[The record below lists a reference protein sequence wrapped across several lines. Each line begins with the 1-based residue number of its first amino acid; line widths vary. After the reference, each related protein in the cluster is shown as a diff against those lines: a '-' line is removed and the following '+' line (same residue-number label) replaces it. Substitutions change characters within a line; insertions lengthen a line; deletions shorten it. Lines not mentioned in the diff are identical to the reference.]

1 MYKRYQELLPS
12 RYRYLVDRVM
22 NLQGQP
28 IPLVDTL
35 RSIIGLVGSD
45 ILWEDVLRFNK
56 STNQLS

>member
-1 MYKRYQELLPS
+1 
-12 RYRYLVDRVM
+12 M

-45 ILWEDVLRFNK
+45 ILWENVLRFNK
-56 STNQLS
+56 